1 MNKLV
6 AFAKKNLVV
15 LEGSSSSA
23 MIYENY
29 SRFWRAKKSS
39 DLNRVIWLLPLEKL
53 QTEEVSCRLTSF
65 IEGSPLIGG
74 LKLRTWLSPIGLIIL
89 EREDMDK
96 IELRGLEQTKGWMFP
111 TSDWAYTALKSGRL
125 LRVPSDSFL
134 EKLGWNTSW
143 EKEERVR
150 EAEELRRKELEKIE
164 ELLKKNGVA
173 VTENTVSLAKEVL
186 SFDVYYGYSDDSSF
200 CIRYRYYESELRQK
214 LRALCMESVL
224 ESYIRSVLDRT
235 KNL

>member
-29 SRFWRAKKSS
+29 GKFWGASRAS
-39 DLNRVIWLLPLEKL
+39 DLNKVIWLLPLERF
-53 QTEEVSCRLTSF
+53 QTEEVSRQLTSF
-65 IEGSPLIGG
+65 IEGNPFVGG
-74 LKLRTWLSPIGLIIL
+74 QKLRTWLSPVGLIIL
-89 EREDMDK
+89 EREDMDR
-96 IELRGLEQTKGWMFP
+96 IELRDLEKTRGWMFP
-111 TSDWAYTALKSGRL
+111 TNEWAYTALKSGKL
-125 LRVPSDSFL
+125 LRVPSYSFL
-134 EKLGWNTSW
+134 EKLGWDTSW
-143 EKEERVR
+143 EKEKRVR

-186 SFDVYYGYSDDSSF
+186 SFDVYYDYSDDSSF